1 MSIYRTNRRSK
12 PWGYRW
18 REGGKHHSRSFKEK
32 AEAIAFQG
40 KIVGEKFSGTL
51 KPANRGNQKFE
62 PFARS
67 WMESMDEW
75 RASTASRN
83 LEIFELH
90 VFPVIG
96 SMKLNEITRATIK
109 SLIHSWKKKGLK
121 PRTII
126 RQVAVLKGAL
136 DEAFDSELIDKNPA
150 YRLKLKKPES
160 PHRRPLN
167 TSEIETLF
175 STIDS
180 RWHPHLYITI
190 ATGMRWSELADL
202 EIQNI
207 DWIKH
212 ELHVVK
218 SKTDAGIRTFK
229 LSRRSMKYILQHLS
243 DTCRDTSC
251 KNAPLFVS
259 AAGGKLNYSNF
270 RNRVFKP
277 ACLEAGFPE
286 LQFHDL
292 RRTTATVLAE
302 SGVSAKELQ
311 TLLGHTDIRTT
322 LNLYAQSTEDG
333 KKRIAEEME
342 QILSFLDEP
351 DDGLSEST

>member
-1 MSIYRTNRRSK
+1 LSIYRTNRKSK
-12 PWGYRW
+12 PWGCRW
-18 REGGKHHSRSFKEK
+18 REGNKHPSRSFKTK

-40 KIVGEKFSGTL
+40 KVVGEKFSGTL
-51 KPANRGNQKFE
+51 KPADRGNQKFE
-62 PFARS
+62 AFARN

-96 SMKLNEITRATIK
+96 SMKLNEITRETIK
-109 SLIHSWKKKGLK
+109 SLIRSWRNKGLK

-136 DEAFDSELIDKNPA
+136 DEAFDSELIDKNPV

-167 TSEIETLF
+167 TSEIESLF
-175 STIDS
+175 RAIDS
-180 RWHPHLYITI
+180 RWHPHIYITLV
-190 ATGMRWSELADL
+190 TGMRWSELADL
-202 EIQNI
+202 EVQNM

-229 LSRRSMKYILQHLS
+229 LSRRSMDYICQHFS
-243 DTCRDTSC
+243 DTDRDKNC
-251 KNAPLFVS
+251 KKAPLFVS
-259 AAGGKLNYSNF
+259 AAGGRLNYSNF

-277 ACLEAGFPE
+277 ACLKAGFPE

-302 SGVSAKELQ
+302 LGVSPKELQ

-322 LNLYAQSTEDG
+322 LNLYAQSTEEG

-342 QILSFLDEP
+342 HLLDFLDDL
-351 DDGLSEST
+351 DDGLSDSA